1 MGLTES
7 PLYRRC
13 GAQKETSAHV
23 LSTYEPLATLRHHYL
38 GSYSLDPK
46 DVSNLTLESSWVLIK
61 GTEIHNLDFRGT
73 KDISSECEAL
83 SRDGYLAITYQLVK
97 LLPPKKAAKNRVE
110 SRYMKCGIFGIVTSW
125 RVVWMYCGWCFDSLS
140 YCHRQGSRK

>member
-38 GSYSLDPK
+38 GSYSLDPE

-61 GTEIHNLDFRGT
+61 GTEIHNLDFRCT
-73 KDISSECEAL
+73 KDILKAL
-83 SRDGYLAITYQLVK
+83 S
-97 LLPPKKAAKNRVE
+97 
-110 SRYMKCGIFGIVTSW
+110 S
-125 RVVWMYCGWCFDSLS
+125 
-140 YCHRQGSRK
+140 